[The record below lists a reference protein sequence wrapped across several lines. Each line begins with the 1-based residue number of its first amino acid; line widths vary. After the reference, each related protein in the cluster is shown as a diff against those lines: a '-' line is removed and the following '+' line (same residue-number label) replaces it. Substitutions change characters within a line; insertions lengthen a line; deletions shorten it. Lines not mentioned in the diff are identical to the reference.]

1 MSQNFIIILFNAK
14 LGSFKLNIL
23 LLHTV
28 EYSNFALERKR
39 GLCIKMIL
47 WFQSALYLESNV
59 R

>member
-1 MSQNFIIILFNAK
+1 MSQNFNIILFNAK

-39 GLCIKMIL
+39 GLCIKNGFVVSKRSI
-47 WFQSALYLESNV
+47 S
-59 R
+59 